1 MVILLIK
8 GGNMK
13 TNNIRQERL
22 KFFIIGVMTLLLLF
36 FLTGAKNFGSLN
48 GRYQISSWGMQLG
61 ENAGGCGT
69 FIVDTATGNTKVAYT
84 VIYGA
89 NPQRSVLINNLR
101 KPFNAIK

>member
-1 MVILLIK
+1 
-8 GGNMK
+8 MK
-13 TNNIRQERL
+13 TDNVRKERL
-22 KFFIIGVMTLLLLF
+22 KFFIIGVLTLLLLV

-48 GRYQISSWGMQLG
+48 GRYQISSWGMHLG
-61 ENAGGCGT
+61 ENAAGCGA